1 MVSFKRWNLGIQKN
15 PFRVVFLVSPVSRG
29 LCGAG
34 TMLGLSLK
42 ALAMRGLSPVALS
55 GPTLQLWC
63 LGFPS
68 WRLLFL
74 QNTGSGAPRLQ
85 QLWCLGLVAL
95 RHVGSF
101 WARDGTRVSCIS
113 RGILN
118 HWTTSEAQAE
128 DSREAF
134 PEVCAMKK
142 NNNSATCINQ

>member
-74 QNTGSGAPRLQ
+74 QNTGSGAHRLWGTQ
-85 QLWCLGLVAL
+85 ASAAVVLGLSGPA
-95 RHVGSF
+95 
-101 WARDGTRVSCIS
+101 ACRVFLGQ
-113 RGILN
+113 R
-118 HWTTSEAQAE
+118 
-128 DSREAF
+128 
-134 PEVCAMKK
+134 
-142 NNNSATCINQ
+142 